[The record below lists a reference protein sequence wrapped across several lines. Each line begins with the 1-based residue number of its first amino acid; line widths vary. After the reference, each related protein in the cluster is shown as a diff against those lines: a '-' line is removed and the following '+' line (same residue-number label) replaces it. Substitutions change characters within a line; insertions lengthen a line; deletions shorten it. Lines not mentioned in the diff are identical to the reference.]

1 MMTVHPSRT
10 GSGSALILRARSVAL
25 VLCLL
30 LGGLSAT
37 VAAQVSQWNAEGDAT
52 DAVGANHGALV
63 GGAGFGVGLSG
74 QAFALDGVNDRVSVG
89 TGLQMGT
96 SQDFSLS
103 AWVNSTEVKSMSVMS
118 NRHSSDGQYV
128 GYSLQITTGGVA
140 QMTLRSSTSS
150 QNVIGT
156 TSVLD
161 GLWHHIAGTADRD
174 GLVSLYVDGELE
186 ASQAAITGD
195 IDSPNPL
202 NLGWNGAGSTAVS
215 FFAGR
220 IDQAAVYHGVLTP
233 SEIDTL
239 SKGVCQTDLGFGGPG
254 TMALE
259 VCGQALDLE
268 GSLATLTLTGAPPAV
283 PVFFVLGLVNDPTP
297 LKGGTLVPVPLLLL
311 FDVPSDG
318 AGEVTFPVPGGP
330 GSVGSVYVQAAT
342 PTGATADFS
351 NALEVVIGI

>member
-1 MMTVHPSRT
+1 MIPATNSLSR
-10 GSGSALILRARSVAL
+10 SGRWHVPRVSLGAVLLT
-25 VLCLL
+25 LCLC
-30 LGGLSAT
+30 AT
-37 VAAQVSQWNAEGDAT
+37 TGRLDAQVSQWNAEGDAT
-52 DAVGANHGALV
+52 DAVGANHGTLV

-74 QAFALDGVNDRVSVG
+74 QAFALDGVDDRVTVG
-89 TGLQMGT
+89 TGLQMGA

-103 AWVNSTEVKSMSVMS
+103 VWVNTTEVKSMSVLS
-118 NRHSSDGQYV
+118 NRHSTDGQYV

-140 QMTLRSSTSS
+140 QVTLRSAATS

-161 GLWHHIAGTADRD
+161 GLWHHIAATADRD
-174 GLVSLYVDGELE
+174 GVVSLYVDGDLE
-186 ASQAAITGD
+186 ATQPAITGN

-202 NLGWNGAGSTAVS
+202 NIGWNGAGSTVVS

-233 SEIDTL
+233 AEIDAL
-239 SKGVCQTDLGFGGPG
+239 SKGVCQADLGFGGPG

-268 GSLATLTLTGAPPAV
+268 GSLATLTLTGAPAST
-283 PVFFVLGLVNDPTP
+283 PVFFVLGLVSDPTP
-297 LKGGTLVPVPLLLL
+297 LKGGTLVPLPFLIL

-318 AGEVTFPVPGGP
+318 AGVVTFPVPGGAD
-330 GSVGSVYVQAAT
+330 SVGPVYVQAAV